1 MSVSYCSGGRSS
13 FTDANNYTIDN
24 LVEMFELS
32 PSDVVDVQ
40 TWKMLKAIDE
50 DKRTV
55 EQQAQFVEL
64 STALAQ
70 KLVTSEDWNKLC
82 DCIVNL
88 QKMYVNKGLNRIN
101 QSIENYIAEYVA
113 YQANTDVDE
122 AVGDRV
128 NNLLESADL
137 TKIIVS
143 TTQPAVVNGGLWLK
157 PQTN

>member
-1 MSVSYCSGGRSS
+1 MSVSYCDGSRSS
-13 FTDANNYTIDN
+13 FTDANSYTIDS

-40 TWKMLKAIDE
+40 AWKALKAIDE
-50 DKRTV
+50 NERTA

-64 STALAQ
+64 STTLAQ

-88 QKMYVNKGLNRIN
+88 QKMYVNKGLNQIN
-101 QSIENYIAEYVA
+101 ENIENYIAEYVVN
-113 YQANTDVDE
+113 QANTDVDE
-122 AVGDRV
+122 AVSQRV
-128 NNLLESADL
+128 NSLLESADL

-143 TTQPAVVNGGLWLK
+143 TTEPTVVNGALWLK